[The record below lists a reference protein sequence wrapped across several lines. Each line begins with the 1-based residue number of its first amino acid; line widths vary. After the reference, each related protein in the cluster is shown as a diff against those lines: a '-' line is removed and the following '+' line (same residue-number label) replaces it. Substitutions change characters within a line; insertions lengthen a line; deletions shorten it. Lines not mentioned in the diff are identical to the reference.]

1 MDKLIEFEKYFLSR
15 MYRKDSMTNE
25 VYDEISK
32 KIDEIKDVTQKKGD
46 ENNGN

>member
-15 MYRKDSMTNE
+15 IYGEDSMTNE

-32 KIDEIKDVTQKKGD
+32 KIDEIKCVKVSNEVKD
-46 ENNGN
+46 